1 MTAAE
6 QEFLN
11 NPLGKDTTLE
21 DVLDGFEFLDDWEER
36 YAFIIDLGK
45 QLPAFPDDERRE
57 ENYVHGCQSQVW
69 LIHHYDEQSGKL
81 YLLIDSDAIIVRG
94 LAAIIPGGPEWQV
107 SQGPAG
113 HGHRRAV
120 RATGSVPPH
129 LAHTGQRPESHGWQN
144 PGCGCGNRRS
154 VIEQP
159 YQTIATSSR
168 CILIS
173 PPKTGM
179 LPLLKS
185 G

>member
-45 QLPAFPDDERRE
+45 QLPAFPDDERRD
-57 ENYVHGCQSQVW
+57 ENYVHCCQSQVW

-94 LAAIIPGGPEWQV
+94 LAAIILVALNGKSP
-107 SQGPAG
+107 
-113 HGHRRAV
+113 RDLL
-120 RATGSVPPH
+120 ATDIDE
-129 LAHTGQRPESHGWQN
+129 LF
-144 PGCGCGNRRS
+144 
-154 VIEQP
+154 EQLDLF
-159 YQTIATSSR
+159 R
-168 CILIS
+168 HIS
-173 PPKTGM
+173 PTRGNGLRAMVGKIRDVAAETAAA
-179 LPLLKS
+179 
-185 G
+185 

>member
-45 QLPAFPDDERRE
+45 QLPACPDDERRE

-94 LAAIIPGGPEWQV
+94 LAAIILVALNGKSP
-107 SQGPAG
+107 
-113 HGHRRAV
+113 RDLL
-120 RATGSVPPH
+120 ATDIDE
-129 LAHTGQRPESHGWQN
+129 LF
-144 PGCGCGNRRS
+144 
-154 VIEQP
+154 EQLDLF
-159 YQTIATSSR
+159 R
-168 CILIS
+168 HIS
-173 PPKTGM
+173 PTRGNGLRAMVGKIRDVAAETAAA
-179 LPLLKS
+179 
-185 G
+185 